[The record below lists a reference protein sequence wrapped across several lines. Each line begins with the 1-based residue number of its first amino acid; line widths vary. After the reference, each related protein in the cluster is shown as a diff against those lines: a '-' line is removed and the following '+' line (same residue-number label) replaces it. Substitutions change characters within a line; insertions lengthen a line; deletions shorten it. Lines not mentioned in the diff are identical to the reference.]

1 MYNTQGCVTEEHRD
15 LGTIKSLKELIHYQ
29 KAETDTQKLC
39 TKEELN
45 YILANFLFPFIQLFL
60 PCHGRTY
67 MWFAMVADPELQ
79 FSADSE

>member
-45 YILANFLFPFIQLFL
+45 SN
-60 PCHGRTY
+60 
-67 MWFAMVADPELQ
+67 
-79 FSADSE
+79 